1 MATPQQL
8 QNALMLKKTQG
19 LTTEQAV
26 NQSRV
31 PVTATSQINQDRLAQ
46 NQASRQN
53 AQVVQNQPIANLP
66 VDPSTGLSSP
76 LEQAKPLTP
85 ITPEQKQAVSQP
97 LSTQDQATIDR
108 MTAEWIFWD
117 VPRVDTTK
125 LEKDRTID
133 GWVKPLPK
141 LEAIDYTQA
150 KGRESEITAN
160 LDSFKAKWMTTDE
173 IMRASDYQNASPEKK
188 ALIEPYLK
196 QTVPTASAMYNNIV
210 AKADIPEE
218 MKQTPSYRI
227 ANNRYMKANMYSTM
241 TPSQLSSEMT
251 NSKLI
256 QGSQAYEDLKAMN
269 PKLVQDTENLRIVN
283 GAKQNIFTYTNNPDG
298 TPVKVNN
305 LEESF
310 KSDFEDNFGDFIK
323 QMYAVQ
329 TPDQIRA
336 IIYTPDAQQANDKA
350 TAIELEMNE
359 LEKQIDN
366 VDSDVDK
373 EMAGSGA
380 TGSRISLEKA
390 IRKDKLE
397 KSYNSALKNYTTYAN
412 KANSIINQNTTIFQ
426 EQQKQQQQQN
436 AAMLPFITDQYK
448 TAQAKAQAEAA
459 LADPQ
464 TQIEATM
471 KEFADMWIVAQGNT
485 ASKIAE
491 FKKSGLS
498 LPDYI
503 TQLRGQFMSKPEYQ
517 KIQALK
523 SGALSDA
530 EKFRMQNEVEDRRDL
545 RNFAQQKEM
554 AQIAKDNA
562 RSQFLWELENDP
574 EKKAKVLEYE
584 QKLNAGKSLFDILGK
599 NVGTYEGNRGY
610 DLAWN
615 LWDPLP
621 AGGNWKVKS
630 IDNAGEQVGSIFIG
644 GKWQKPYW
652 NTVVMVDENGNE
664 IRYSHLQNIGV
675 KQGDVLWFGDIVGTR
690 GNTGN
695 VMGANGEKLTAEQLA
710 SGRGSH
716 LDVEIK
722 NSTGKLLSNTEQVNF
737 LKGLKAS
744 WINGSQY
751 SDEQVNNLAY
761 LVELQEKNPS
771 EASKQMKEMWY
782 SSKDMAN
789 FKAGNVPLTERQKL
803 SSTDVMNA
811 IADLADPSKYEW
823 NDATGL
829 FAGWDS
835 ISGSDAANAEIA
847 IDNLVAKLTLPN
859 LWVLKWPMSDK
870 DIAFIKA
877 ASSKLDRNQSDA
889 SFERNLIDA
898 YNLSARRAWMPEITK
913 LSDIKSGVTPKQQ
926 TVGWEASD
934 PFGIR

>member
-1 MATPQQL
+1 
-8 QNALMLKKTQG
+8 
-19 LTTEQAV
+19 
-26 NQSRV
+26 
-31 PVTATSQINQDRLAQ
+31 
-46 NQASRQN
+46 
-53 AQVVQNQPIANLP
+53 
-66 VDPSTGLSSP
+66 
-76 LEQAKPLTP
+76 
-85 ITPEQKQAVSQP
+85 
-97 LSTQDQATIDR
+97 
-108 MTAEWIFWD
+108 
-117 VPRVDTTK
+117 
-125 LEKDRTID
+125 
-133 GWVKPLPK
+133 
-141 LEAIDYTQA
+141 
-150 KGRESEITAN
+150 
-160 LDSFKAKWMTTDE
+160 
-173 IMRASDYQNASPEKK
+173 MRASDYQNASPEKK

-471 KEFADMWIVAQGNT
+471 KEFADM
-485 ASKIAE
+485 
-491 FKKSGLS
+491 
-498 LPDYI
+498 
-503 TQLRGQFMSKPEYQ
+503 
-517 KIQALK
+517 
-523 SGALSDA
+523 
-530 EKFRMQNEVEDRRDL
+530 
-545 RNFAQQKEM
+545 
-554 AQIAKDNA
+554 
-562 RSQFLWELENDP
+562 
-574 EKKAKVLEYE
+574 
-584 QKLNAGKSLFDILGK
+584 
-599 NVGTYEGNRGY
+599 
-610 DLAWN
+610 
-615 LWDPLP
+615 
-621 AGGNWKVKS
+621 
-630 IDNAGEQVGSIFIG
+630 
-644 GKWQKPYW
+644 
-652 NTVVMVDENGNE
+652 
-664 IRYSHLQNIGV
+664 
-675 KQGDVLWFGDIVGTR
+675 
-690 GNTGN
+690 
-695 VMGANGEKLTAEQLA
+695 
-710 SGRGSH
+710 
-716 LDVEIK
+716 
-722 NSTGKLLSNTEQVNF
+722 
-737 LKGLKAS
+737 
-744 WINGSQY
+744 
-751 SDEQVNNLAY
+751 
-761 LVELQEKNPS
+761 
-771 EASKQMKEMWY
+771 
-782 SSKDMAN
+782 
-789 FKAGNVPLTERQKL
+789 
-803 SSTDVMNA
+803 
-811 IADLADPSKYEW
+811 
-823 NDATGL
+823 
-829 FAGWDS
+829 
-835 ISGSDAANAEIA
+835 
-847 IDNLVAKLTLPN
+847 
-859 LWVLKWPMSDK
+859 
-870 DIAFIKA
+870 
-877 ASSKLDRNQSDA
+877 
-889 SFERNLIDA
+889 
-898 YNLSARRAWMPEITK
+898 
-913 LSDIKSGVTPKQQ
+913 
-926 TVGWEASD
+926 
-934 PFGIR
+934 